1 MRRAQTTDSALE
13 TILLV
18 DDDNEVSEAMSELLE
33 KEGYL
38 TVRAQNGQKALDLLK
53 QMSRFPLFILLDMTM
68 PVLDGRGFLAE
79 RAHDSGLIKIP
90 VIVVSGSDIPS
101 IPLMDIRA
109 YLRKPVTIHQLMSII
124 ESTQ

>member
-90 VIVVSGSDIPS
+90 VIVVSGSDIPA